1 MQMEHAN
8 IEDLIEKVEAVAKM
22 CSVKKVFLEISK
34 NSQENTCARVS
45 ILIKLQS
52 WGLQLYEIRGCAT
65 CVLFCRE
72 KRMFYL
78 HYISLSPNWQRIRF
92 CLDEAFACADVS
104 FRMILFRGSF
114 YFILSTQ
121 HYITRNKISF
131 LSK

>member
-72 KRMFYL
+72 KK
-78 HYISLSPNWQRIRF
+78 
-92 CLDEAFACADVS
+92 C
-104 FRMILFRGSF
+104 
-114 YFILSTQ
+114 ST
-121 HYITRNKISF
+121 YITFHCHRIDKEYVF
-131 LSK
+131 V